1 MYSQVNFK
9 DSRFKTSIHGNNII
23 RDYIRDNNLQKIPH
37 DEFDYN
43 LYPYYNDGT
52 AYYKNNK
59 NQIIRTTLEEVY
71 LCNNGKFIKL
81 V

>member
-1 MYSQVNFK
+1 MYSQENFK
-9 DSRFKTSIHGNNII
+9 DSRFTTLKRIQN
-23 RDYIRDNNLQKIPH
+23 YIRDNNLQEIPYGEL
-37 DEFDYN
+37 DEN
-43 LYPYYNDGT
+43 LYPHYFDVTG
-52 AYYKNNK
+52 YYKNNK